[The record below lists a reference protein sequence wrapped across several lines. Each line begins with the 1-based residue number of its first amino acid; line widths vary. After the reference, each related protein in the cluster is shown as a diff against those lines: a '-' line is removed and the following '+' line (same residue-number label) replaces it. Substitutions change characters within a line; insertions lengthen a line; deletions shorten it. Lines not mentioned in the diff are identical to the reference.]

1 MKIKN
6 IKINSY
12 GKLKEKEINLKNN
25 FNIIYG
31 KNESGKSTLLNY
43 IKNIFYG
50 ISKNKNGKEV
60 SDYEKYLPWIGE
72 EFSGKIEYELDNG
85 EHFEIYRDFHKK
97 NPKIFNSNL
106 EEISHEFKIDKKDGN
121 QFFSQQTGVTE
132 QIYTSTIMTEQQE
145 IILEKQEQNILIQ
158 KIANLAG
165 SGDDNVSFQKAIT
178 QLGKRQL
185 EEVGTSRTQDRPLNL
200 VQNRLKQLEVVLK
213 EEKLH
218 FQNREDL
225 QEKKNKLERELEKE
239 KNINNAIRKLNMLT
253 KESQLEEEKIHVKEK
268 IENENQKKLEKIL
281 QEKNDLLKNNL
292 LENNFIKD
300 DLQEKNNLN
309 KFEKNN
315 NLKNKIIKNNFYEN
329 KKENNFENKKINS
342 KKEIKNKL
350 NNLNYLNKKNKINL
364 FIFSIIFIL
373 LIMINIFNYIKIK
386 NNLLY
391 YFSVIIF
398 ILELIF
404 FIFNHRKNKNKIKK
418 IENDIEQEKERQNQF
433 NEKISILDSQIH
445 LIEQEI
451 EKQQQEIVKEKAEIN
466 TKLQAE
472 KQKIENEYP
481 NILISNLLLIEDR
494 NMIEKKLEES
504 NQKIMDYQLQLN
516 GIQYEDS
523 RISEKVEE
531 MISAK
536 EEYEN
541 LKEELEILQEKEK
554 YFELTK
560 KFLEKAYEKMKNSVT
575 PKFTQN
581 LSEIVAK
588 ISDGKYQK
596 VSIHEKEGLVVETKN
611 GEYISANLLSVGTI
625 DQLYLSLRLSMLD
638 EISKEKMPIILDEAF
653 AYFDDERLK
662 NILLFLNEQ
671 TKEHQVILFTCS
683 IREKEILNQLN
694 IPYEWIEI

>member
-50 ISKNKNGKEV
+50 ISKNKNGKEI

-106 EEISHEFKIDKKDGN
+106 EEVSHEFKIDKKDGN
-121 QFFSQQTGVTE
+121 QFFGEQTGVTE

-253 KESQLEEEKIHVKEK
+253 KESRLEEEKIHVKEK

-281 QEKNDLLKNNL
+281 QEKNDLLKNNSEKNNL

-329 KKENNFENKKINS
+329 KKENNFENRKINS

-350 NNLNYLNKKNKINL
+350 NKKNKINL
-364 FIFSIIFIL
+364 LMFSIIFIL
-373 LIMINIFNYIKIK
+373 LIMMNIFNYIKIK

>member
-50 ISKNKNGKEV
+50 ISKNKNGKEI

-121 QFFSQQTGVTE
+121 QFFGEQTGVTE

-239 KNINNAIRKLNMLT
+239 KNTNNAIRKLNMLT
-253 KESQLEEEKIHVKEK
+253 KESQLEEEKIQVKEK

-281 QEKNDLLKNNL
+281 QEKDDLIKNNSEKNNL

-300 DLQEKNNLN
+300 DLQ
-309 KFEKNN
+309 EKNN

-364 FIFSIIFIL
+364 LMFSIIFIL
-373 LIMINIFNYIKIK
+373 LIMMNIFNYIKIK

-451 EKQQQEIVKEKAEIN
+451 EKQQQEIVKEKTEIN

-523 RISEKVEE
+523 RIFEKVEE

-588 ISDGKYQK
+588 ISNGKYQK

-671 TKEHQVILFTCS
+671 TKENQVILFTCS

>member
-1 MKIKN
+1 M
-6 IKINSY
+6 
-12 GKLKEKEINLKNN
+12 
-25 FNIIYG
+25 
-31 KNESGKSTLLNY
+31 
-43 IKNIFYG
+43 
-50 ISKNKNGKEV
+50 
-60 SDYEKYLPWIGE
+60 
-72 EFSGKIEYELDNG
+72 
-85 EHFEIYRDFHKK
+85 
-97 NPKIFNSNL
+97 
-106 EEISHEFKIDKKDGN
+106 
-121 QFFSQQTGVTE
+121 
-132 QIYTSTIMTEQQE
+132 
-145 IILEKQEQNILIQ
+145 
-158 KIANLAG
+158 
-165 SGDDNVSFQKAIT
+165 
-178 QLGKRQL
+178 
-185 EEVGTSRTQDRPLNL
+185 
-200 VQNRLKQLEVVLK
+200 
-213 EEKLH
+213 
-218 FQNREDL
+218 
-225 QEKKNKLERELEKE
+225 
-239 KNINNAIRKLNMLT
+239 
-253 KESQLEEEKIHVKEK
+253 
-268 IENENQKKLEKIL
+268 
-281 QEKNDLLKNNL
+281 
-292 LENNFIKD
+292 
-300 DLQEKNNLN
+300 
-309 KFEKNN
+309 
-315 NLKNKIIKNNFYEN
+315 
-329 KKENNFENKKINS
+329 
-342 KKEIKNKL
+342 
-350 NNLNYLNKKNKINL
+350 
-364 FIFSIIFIL
+364 
-373 LIMINIFNYIKIK
+373 
-386 NNLLY
+386 
-391 YFSVIIF
+391 
-398 ILELIF
+398 IF

>member
-50 ISKNKNGKEV
+50 ISKNKNGKEI

-72 EFSGKIEYELDNG
+72 EFSGKIEYELGNG

-121 QFFSQQTGVTE
+121 QFFGEQTGVTE

-253 KESQLEEEKIHVKEK
+253 KESRLEEEKIHVKEK

-281 QEKNDLLKNNL
+281 QEKNDLLKNNSEKNNL

-329 KKENNFENKKINS
+329 KKENNFENRKINS

-350 NNLNYLNKKNKINL
+350 NKKNKINL
-364 FIFSIIFIL
+364 LMFSIIFIL
-373 LIMINIFNYIKIK
+373 LIMMNIFNYIKIK

-531 MISAK
+531 MISSK

-588 ISDGKYQK
+588 ISNGKYQK

>member
-50 ISKNKNGKEV
+50 ISKNKNGKEI

-72 EFSGKIEYELDNG
+72 EFSGKIEYELGNG

-121 QFFSQQTGVTE
+121 QFFGEQTGVTE

-253 KESQLEEEKIHVKEK
+253 KESRLEEEKIHVKEK
-268 IENENQKKLEKIL
+268 IENKKQKKLEKIL
-281 QEKNDLLKNNL
+281 QKKNDLLKNNSEKNNL

-329 KKENNFENKKINS
+329 KKENNFENRKINS

-350 NNLNYLNKKNKINL
+350 NKKNKINL
-364 FIFSIIFIL
+364 LMFSIIFIL
-373 LIMINIFNYIKIK
+373 LIMMNIFNYIKIK

-504 NQKIMDYQLQLN
+504 NQMIMDYQLQLN

-588 ISDGKYQK
+588 ISNGKYQK
-596 VSIHEKEGLVVETKN
+596 GSIHEKEGLVVETKN

>member
-1 MKIKN
+1 M
-6 IKINSY
+6 
-12 GKLKEKEINLKNN
+12 
-25 FNIIYG
+25 
-31 KNESGKSTLLNY
+31 
-43 IKNIFYG
+43 
-50 ISKNKNGKEV
+50 
-60 SDYEKYLPWIGE
+60 
-72 EFSGKIEYELDNG
+72 
-85 EHFEIYRDFHKK
+85 
-97 NPKIFNSNL
+97 
-106 EEISHEFKIDKKDGN
+106 
-121 QFFSQQTGVTE
+121 
-132 QIYTSTIMTEQQE
+132 
-145 IILEKQEQNILIQ
+145 
-158 KIANLAG
+158 
-165 SGDDNVSFQKAIT
+165 
-178 QLGKRQL
+178 
-185 EEVGTSRTQDRPLNL
+185 
-200 VQNRLKQLEVVLK
+200 
-213 EEKLH
+213 
-218 FQNREDL
+218 
-225 QEKKNKLERELEKE
+225 
-239 KNINNAIRKLNMLT
+239 
-253 KESQLEEEKIHVKEK
+253 
-268 IENENQKKLEKIL
+268 
-281 QEKNDLLKNNL
+281 
-292 LENNFIKD
+292 
-300 DLQEKNNLN
+300 
-309 KFEKNN
+309 
-315 NLKNKIIKNNFYEN
+315 
-329 KKENNFENKKINS
+329 
-342 KKEIKNKL
+342 
-350 NNLNYLNKKNKINL
+350 
-364 FIFSIIFIL
+364 FSIIFIL
-373 LIMINIFNYIKIK
+373 LIMMNIFNYIKIK

-451 EKQQQEIVKEKAEIN
+451 EKQQQEIVKEKTEIN

-523 RISEKVEE
+523 RIFEKVEE

-588 ISDGKYQK
+588 ISNGKYQK

-671 TKEHQVILFTCS
+671 TKENQVILFTCS